1 MKVNSVITIGRQY
14 GSGGRYVGRLL
25 AEKLGIPFYDKEL
38 LAEASKRSG
47 ICEEILESHDEQP
60 TRSLLFSLVTG
71 VAARPDASAMYM
83 DMPLNHKIFLAQ
95 FEAIRNLAAQGP
107 CVIVGRCADY
117 VLRDDPKCVSFFVK
131 ADMDSR
137 IERAVKYYGMEEK
150 NAEDAL
156 RKADKRRAS
165 YYNYYATST
174 WGDVNNYDLCV
185 DTGSVGVEGAVELMA
200 QFVEMREKFKGYA
213 K

>member
-1 MKVNSVITIGRQY
+1 MTNKIITISREY
-14 GSGGRYVGRLL
+14 GSGGRTVGELV
-25 AEKLGIPFYDKEL
+25 AKELGVPFYDKEMVNAMAEACGFSHDFIEEIGEYASVTNSFL
-38 LAEASKRSG
+38 FSIAISSRMEGTVNMMSAADQLYACQANYIRELAEK
-47 ICEEILESHDEQP
+47 
-60 TRSLLFSLVTG
+60 
-71 VAARPDASAMYM
+71 
-83 DMPLNHKIFLAQ
+83 
-95 FEAIRNLAAQGP
+95 GP

-185 DTGSVGVEGAVELMA
+185 DTGAVGVEGAVELMA